1 MKYVMTWWERPGGS
15 AADYEDTQKRI
26 LGIFQQWEIPESITF
41 HQFLV
46 RVGELGGYAVLE
58 TDDLA
63 EIEKAT
69 TIYAAFQFRVEP
81 VLDVEEAAAA
91 QTEGIAWR
99 DSNAPSS

>member
-1 MKYVMTWWERPGGS
+1 
-15 AADYEDTQKRI
+15 
-26 LGIFQQWEIPESITF
+26 
-41 HQFLV
+41 
-46 RVGELGGYAVLE
+46 
-58 TDDLA
+58 LA

-91 QTEGIAWR
+91 EAEGIAWR